1 MTRENNKKVAE
12 RCLVGTGRTKA
23 AHTEEL
29 YNSMT
34 EEIDE
39 PVETIQKHVHEY
51 EEVMVKME
59 QKAKNCEFKVC
70 CFHVGAACGVC
81 GFQTLA

>member
-1 MTRENNKKVAE
+1 
-12 RCLVGTGRTKA
+12 
-23 AHTEEL
+23 
-29 YNSMT
+29 MT

-39 PVETIQKHVHEY
+39 PVETIEKHLHDY

-70 CFHVGAACGVC
+70 RCAETLGHLQQRHVRTERVACVASDAS
-81 GFQTLA
+81 TMHA